1 MEWPSRFLDY
11 LAAERGLSVNTI
23 LSYKRDLEKF
33 YSFLTP
39 QPLEKA
45 TKQDLF
51 RFIQTLEKS
60 FSIATQQRQIVVLRR
75 FYHFLLKEGAIAKN
89 PAAHIDPPKK
99 GVQIVRPLTIQE
111 IEILVKTCQT
121 PMEKALLLTIYGAGL
136 RASEVASLTLYDV
149 QEGTVRVK
157 GKGNKERIVP
167 IAEIVLEAID
177 AYLKMRNDT
186 NPYLFV
192 HKSKNLKREGI
203 LLIIKRIS
211 QKSGLSKNIYTHL
224 LRHSFATHL
233 LQGGADLR
241 TIQEL
246 LGHSDIRTTN
256 RYTHL
261 TKDHLQS
268 AFDRFHPKP

>member
-1 MEWPSRFLDY
+1 
-11 LAAERGLSVNTI
+11 
-23 LSYKRDLEKF
+23 
-33 YSFLTP
+33 
-39 QPLEKA
+39 
-45 TKQDLF
+45 
-51 RFIQTLEKS
+51 
-60 FSIATQQRQIVVLRR
+60 
-75 FYHFLLKEGAIAKN
+75 
-89 PAAHIDPPKK
+89 
-99 GVQIVRPLTIQE
+99 
-111 IEILVKTCQT
+111 
-121 PMEKALLLTIYGAGL
+121 
-136 RASEVASLTLYDV
+136 
-149 QEGTVRVK
+149 
-157 GKGNKERIVP
+157 
-167 IAEIVLEAID
+167 
-177 AYLKMRNDT
+177 MRNDT